1 MRLFVLSV
9 FSVLASLALTGCNNQ
24 AQLWQ
29 ALQQE
34 DFAQAEVLAS
44 KGASLLKRNEQGI
57 TPLDILAKQ
66 YDSYEQWPAV
76 MQEALFESQETV
88 QALYLMRRE
97 QGFNEQALRSYIA
110 NNDFSFFMP
119 VSQTTQNSLWQSV
132 ALGASPSVLP
142 AFIEA
147 GIDIDYPVRDN
158 MSALYVLLFEHEDHP
173 FEIKQLGEFGASW
186 DYAPSAGIYAGKTH
200 LLMAVEQR
208 DIDRVNYLLNQG
220 ANAGHILPNG
230 DSLFAAITAE
240 AGYLNFYIYQD
251 ILEVLLQAGLPTDHL
266 NSRGNTAMHDA
277 VLNGNTRLLSHLLE
291 LGVPYDVANAD
302 GKTPVELAEE
312 NLNVYA
318 LNLFADAGAQLSRS
332 GLQQEAQMANAVQRR
347 DYSFVAELILQ
358 GVALPEGDP
367 DTILELMVAC
377 EVDAMTYLVNNNG
390 LELDGLYERH
400 GSMLQLVVERLADRR
415 PCWREMAE
423 LAVAYGEDIDITTP
437 SSDQY
442 TPLWTAALREKFDM
456 VHWLLVNGA
465 DPTVDVG
472 YGDTLYEF
480 AEYRQDERLLRL
492 LGDKE

>member
-1 MRLFVLSV
+1 MIFRLSIGLTVI
-9 FSVLASLALTGCNNQ
+9 LALVGCNKQ
-24 AQLWQ
+24 EQLWQ
-29 ALQQE
+29 ALTNE
-34 DFAQAEVLAS
+34 DFAQVEVLA
-44 KGASLLKRNEQGI
+44 KEGANLLERNEYAL
-57 TPLDILAKQ
+57 TPLDILAEQ
-66 YDSYEQWPAV
+66 YESQAQWPPV
-76 MQEALFESQETV
+76 MQEALLKSQETA
-88 QALYLMRRE
+88 QALYRKRRE
-97 QGFNEQALRSYIA
+97 QGFNEQTLRSFIA

-119 VSQTTQNSLWQSV
+119 VSEQAQNSLWQNV
-132 ALGASPSVLP
+132 ALGASPSVLQ
-142 AFIEA
+142 AFVDA
-147 GIDIDYPVRDN
+147 GIDIDHPVRDN
-158 MSALYVLLFEHEDHP
+158 MSALYVLLFEPEDHP

-186 DYAPSAGIYAGKTH
+186 DYAPTTGVYAGKTH

-220 ANAGHILPNG
+220 ANAGHIFPNG
-230 DSLFAAITAE
+230 DSLFGAITAE

-251 ILEVLLQAGLPTDHL
+251 ILEVLLQAGLPTDHV

-277 VLNGNTRLLSHLLE
+277 VLNDNTRLLSHLLE
-291 LGVPYDVANAD
+291 LGVPYDVANVD
-302 GKTPVELAEE
+302 GKTPIELAEE

-318 LNLFADAGAQLSRS
+318 LNLFVDAGAQLSRS
-332 GLQQEAQMANAVQRR
+332 GLQHEAQMANAVQRR

-358 GVALPEGDP
+358 GVALPKGDP
-367 DTILELMVAC
+367 DTILELIVAC

-400 GSMLQLVVERLADRR
+400 GSMLQLVVEQLADKR

-423 LAVAYGEDIDITTP
+423 LAVAYGEDIDITTR

-442 TPLWTAALREKFDM
+442 TPLWIAALRENFDM

-492 LGDKE
+492 LGEKE